1 MHAPPLGHSAR
12 HSCHTHA
19 TPDGDVSTTQRANAP
34 TVQRPSMPGH
44 YVQPLAN
51 SWRTPALMMR
61 MPHRSTSAT
70 LHHHL
75 PTRSSHR
82 YTSAHHA
89 HANDAHT
96 APFNV
101 HPHLQHTASNSH
113 HIQRPLAP
121 ANASRRIRSHSMPVM
136 YNNNSTRRHPLRLMH
151 THAQRTARPC
161 ATSRIVWK

>member
-19 TPDGDVSTTQRANAP
+19 TPDGDVSTTRRANVP
-34 TVQRPSMPGH
+34 TVHHPSMPGH
-44 YVQPLAN
+44 YIQPLAN
-51 SWRTPALMMR
+51 SWRTPALTMR
-61 MPHRSTSAT
+61 MPHHSMSAA

-75 PTRSSHR
+75 PTRSSHW

-89 HANDAHT
+89 RANDAHT

-101 HPHLQHTASNSH
+101 HPHLQHMASNSR

-121 ANASRRIRSHSMPVM
+121 ANASRRIRSHLTPVTYNDNSM
-136 YNNNSTRRHPLRLMH
+136 RRRPLRPMR
-151 THAQRTARPC
+151 THAQHTARPC
-161 ATSRIVWK
+161 ATSRIVQK